1 MGTIQLAEFHADRHA
16 WSPSRCLYSQQ
27 ACALNETPFA
37 NCHAKSPSLKPVRKL
52 VIRGSHVIFELQWW
66 RKRVLPHCARLLIAS
81 ARACDSVKASIETF
95 ALQQCLTREDRISHG
110 KAGVGEIVSLQSEHS
125 DALLFE
131 LRIAAKVWRVD
142 TVFGSWVVKPSL
154 GSRVRLEVV
163 KKDIRKWSE

>member
-1 MGTIQLAEFHADRHA
+1 M
-16 WSPSRCLYSQQ
+16 
-27 ACALNETPFA
+27 
-37 NCHAKSPSLKPVRKL
+37 
-52 VIRGSHVIFELQWW
+52 
-66 RKRVLPHCARLLIAS
+66 
-81 ARACDSVKASIETF
+81 
-95 ALQQCLTREDRISHG
+95 TREDRISHG